1 MHRHTRAQFFTLGAA
16 GTLAAVAA
24 PSAWAQ
30 GPAPAPQGDDI
41 GFVQWAATAE
51 LVAVACWDGLAT
63 YVALDPRADRWVHA
77 MRRADTV
84 HRSSLDAVLGED
96 APTGDDFAVELPKG
110 SFRSL
115 DRGLALAEDI
125 HDHTVR
131 VYLAGVAQAADPG
144 TRLLLGQLLVSDT
157 QHLDAVR
164 ALRGRSS
171 VSGGLR
177 GPLDLEAAGTWLD
190 RFLRVPS

>member
-1 MHRHTRAQFFTLGAA
+1 MPRHTRAQFFSLGAA

-30 GPAPAPQGDDI
+30 GPAPAPEGDDI

-51 LVAVACWDGLAT
+51 LVAIACWDGLAT
-63 YVALDPRADRWVHA
+63 RVALDATADRRVHA
-77 MRRADTV
+77 MRRGDTV
-84 HRSSLDAVLGED
+84 HRSSLGAVLGED
-96 APTGDDFAVELPKG
+96 APTRADFAVALPKG
-110 SFRSL
+110 AFRSR
-115 DRGLALAEDI
+115 DRALALAEDI

-157 QHLDAVR
+157 QHLDAIR

-177 GPLDLEAAGTWLD
+177 GPLDLQAAGTWLD
-190 RFLRVPS
+190 RHLRVRS